1 MLVMYST
8 VVEGTDRFHLW
19 KCIIDVGFKTAEQ
32 IKSSRRDDKQHNIQF
47 LQLLQTKLTNS

>member
-47 LQLLQTKLTNS
+47 LQLL